1 MRPTR
6 ARVPGVVSRHVRS
19 VELFAG
25 AGGLALGCEKAG
37 FDPTIVVEWDRW
49 ACDTIRENKAAGHAL
64 VKDWEVHEGDV
75 RAFDWTSIADPVT
88 VVTGGPPCQPFSMGG
103 KARAAD
109 DKRDMFP
116 AAIEVVRTLQPKAFI
131 FENVRG
137 LTRTAFANYFNYIQ
151 LQLQHP
157 EIVSRDGETWERH
170 YERLQVEHTTA
181 SADGLRYN
189 VVPTLV
195 NAADYG
201 VPQQRHRV
209 FIVGFRSDLEAEWSF
224 PKQTHS
230 FDALLYDQYVTGHY
244 WERHKVA
251 KRNREPLSPRWE
263 NRVAALADMLDPE
276 ELGKPWLTGR
286 DAIHD
291 LPKPTLNGSRK
302 FKNHVFQ
309 PGARSYPGH
318 TGSPIDMPAKALKAG
333 GHGVPGGENMLRNPD
348 GSIRYFT
355 VRESA
360 RLQTFP
366 DDYELHGAWGEA
378 MRQLGNAVPVLLAR
392 QVAQSVAD
400 HLQVANMRERA
411 AKKRNAASA

>member
-1 MRPTR
+1 M
-6 ARVPGVVSRHVRS
+6 RS

-25 AGGLALGCEKAG
+25 AGGLALGGEAAG
-37 FDPTIVVEWDRW
+37 FHPEIVVEWDRW
-49 ACDTIRENKAAGHAL
+49 ACDTVRQNKAAGYPL
-64 VKDWEVHEGDV
+64 KGPWRVEEGDV
-75 RAFDWTSIADPVT
+75 RNVDWSVLKDVDVD

-116 AAIEVVRTLQPKAFI
+116 AAINVIRTLQPKAFI
-131 FENVRG
+131 LENVRG

-157 EIVSRDGETWERH
+157 EIVSRDGETWVQH
-170 YERLQVEHTTA
+170 HERLQVEHTTA

-209 FIVGFRSDLEAEWSF
+209 FIVGFRSDLDAEWSF
-224 PKQTHS
+224 PKETHS
-230 FDALLYDQYVTGHY
+230 YDALLYDQWVTGDY
-244 WERHKVA
+244 WEKHNVA
-251 KRNREPLSPRWE
+251 KKNREPLNSRLE
-263 NRVAALADMLDPE
+263 SRVAAIRDLLDPA
-276 ELGKPWLTGR
+276 ELGERWQTVR
-286 DAIHD
+286 DAISD
-291 LPKPTLNGSRK
+291 LPTPTLNGSRK
-302 FKNHVFQ
+302 FKNHVLQ

-318 TGSPIDMPAKALKAG
+318 TGSPIDMPSKALKAG
-333 GHGVPGGENMLRNPD
+333 GHGVPGGENMLRRPD

-360 RLQTFP
+360 RIQTFP

-378 MRQLGNAVPVLLAR
+378 MRQLGNAVPVLLA
-392 QVAQSVAD
+392 QKVAQSVAD
-400 HLQVANMRERA
+400 HLQVADMRDRA